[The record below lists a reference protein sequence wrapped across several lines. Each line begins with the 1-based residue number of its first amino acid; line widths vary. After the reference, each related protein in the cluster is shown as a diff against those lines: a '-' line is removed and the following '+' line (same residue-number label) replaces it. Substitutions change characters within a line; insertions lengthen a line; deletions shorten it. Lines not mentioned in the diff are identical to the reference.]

1 MAVFSART
9 FPPNGLWD
17 FATRLYAKDRV
28 EQVCLELQDRR
39 GADVNVLLFCC
50 WVAASGRGAFR
61 AGELEAALAATQTWR
76 EDVTQPLR
84 RLRRHLKGDVG
95 AAPRRLSDDLRRV
108 IAECEL
114 HAEHVEQ
121 LMLHDSLERAGTG
134 TMDPAE
140 QARAATQ
147 NLAAYFSQLEID
159 PDPSDRVAIAEIL
172 GCAFPT
178 VAGWLITELSG
189 T

>member
-1 MAVFSART
+1 MAVFSDRT
-9 FPPNGLWD
+9 FPPNELWD

-50 WVAASGRGAFR
+50 WTAASGRGAFH
-61 AGELEAALAATQTWR
+61 AGELEAALAATRTWR
-76 EDVTQPLR
+76 EDVTRPLR
-84 RLRRHLKGDVG
+84 RLRRHLKGEVG
-95 AAPRRLSDDLRRV
+95 TAPRRLSDDLRRV

-114 HAEHVEQ
+114 HAEHVQQ
-121 LMLHDSLERAGTG
+121 LMLCDSLRRAGTG

-147 NLAAYFSQLEID
+147 NLAAYFNQLQID
-159 PDPSDRVAIAEIL
+159 PDPADRAAIAEIL
-172 GCAFPT
+172 RCAFPT
-178 VAGWLITELSG
+178 VAGWLIAELSG